1 MADARPLL
9 YLDIDGVCLKRRH
22 RSVSLFDAFELAPGC
37 LDFLIWTTTEFRVRW
52 LSMRCRSDPDGAR
65 RAFHLA
71 GASVATDQRWA
82 VLDQIEAA
90 AWGTSKVEAIDAAS
104 DFWWVDDN
112 PSDDEREWLVR
123 QGVQDRLIEVS
134 SDRDADALVR
144 ARAVLEKGAR
154 GRF

>member
-1 MADARPLL
+1 MMPDARPLL

-22 RSVSLFDAFELAPGC
+22 QSVGLFDAFEIAPGC
-37 LDFLIWTTTEFRVRW
+37 LDFLLWATTKLHVRW

-71 GASVATDQRWA
+71 GASVAKDQRWA

-90 AWGTSKVEAIDAAS
+90 AWGTFKVEAIDPAS
-104 DFWWVDDN
+104 NFWWVDDN
-112 PSDDEREWLVR
+112 PAAEEREWLVR
-123 QGVQDRLIEVS
+123 HGRGDRLVVVS

-144 ARAVLEKGAR
+144 ARTALERAG
-154 GRF
+154 GRS